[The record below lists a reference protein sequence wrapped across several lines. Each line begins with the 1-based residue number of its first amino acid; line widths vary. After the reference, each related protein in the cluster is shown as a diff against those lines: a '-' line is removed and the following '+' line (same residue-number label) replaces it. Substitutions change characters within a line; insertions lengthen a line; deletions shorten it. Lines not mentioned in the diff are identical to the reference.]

1 MIILNIIYHISGL
14 FGVLAIL
21 VWTIN
26 LFMTT
31 MILIQDLHN
40 IWIRIIQVLS
50 LFFLLYIIFLNINI
64 FYDSLYKLAFIIP
77 LSINKITLFEDIIEE
92 DQNSI
97 FFIRDPSI
105 TFLFDRNI
113 DNGVNYF
120 LDNLD
125 YNKTYIVTFDLI
137 FDWLSSELGD
147 PSIILSK
154 PI

>member
-1 MIILNIIYHISGL
+1 M
-14 FGVLAIL
+14 
-21 VWTIN
+21 
-26 LFMTT
+26 
-31 MILIQDLHN
+31 
-40 IWIRIIQVLS
+40 LS

-113 DNGVNYF
+113 ENGVNYF

-137 FDWLSSELGD
+137 FDL
-147 PSIILSK
+147 
-154 PI
+154 